1 VDRTTRIE
9 VVSRSNSN
17 PGPEEETEEQQV
29 WRVLSEAGLVE
40 IRLEEFAERI
50 RDVKHIVTARLRELL
65 DFNNRVQER
74 ESAAYSLG
82 TLTGLELKLLANA
95 PNPPD
100 PSKK

>member
-9 VVSRSNSN
+9 AVSRSNSN

-65 DFNNRVQER
+65 DFNNRIQER

-82 TLTGLELKLLANA
+82 TLAGLELKLLANA

-100 PSKK
+100 PSEK

>member
-1 VDRTTRIE
+1 
-9 VVSRSNSN
+9 VSRSNSN
-17 PGPEEETEEQQV
+17 PGPEEETEEQRV

-50 RDVKHIVTARLRELL
+50 RDVKHIVTARLRDLL
-65 DFNNRVQER
+65 DFNNRIQER

-82 TLTGLELKLLANA
+82 TLKGLELKLLANA

-100 PSKK
+100 PTKM